1 MRETLTIPDS
11 IGEPDTKILRE
22 TICGSSPNWDFEIT
36 STNPLP
42 NPMCKGKLVDFEIEL
57 VSLTTAVLNER
68 EVIPVEVKIFSAS
81 NPP

>member
-1 MRETLTIPDS
+1 MRVTTTVPDS

-22 TICGSSPNWDFEIT
+22 TLYGSSPHWDFEIT

-57 VSLTTAVLNER
+57 VSLTTATLNER
-68 EVIPVEVKIFSAS
+68 ETIPIEVKIYSAS